1 LGKPD
6 DAEFQHKV
14 LKAALELFGAPA
26 PVLAEFSE
34 VVEGPVQ
41 LVQASAVA
49 PFARERDPADDLTA
63 MRGYYQRW
71 VADHEGRTAVGNSG
85 IPQRRF
91 RGLVRF
97 LEAYAA
103 STLADYPERPPDIPV
118 PLFIRHVADD
128 LKAFML
134 EARMQQRPQ
143 DYGNALHDWLWSE
156 TAIGQLL
163 GRVAQRLKQDGED
176 KAAFGIAR

>member
-1 LGKPD
+1 
-6 DAEFQHKV
+6 
-14 LKAALELFGAPA
+14 
-26 PVLAEFSE
+26 
-34 VVEGPVQ
+34 
-41 LVQASAVA
+41 
-49 PFARERDPADDLTA
+49 
-63 MRGYYQRW
+63 MRGYYERW

-97 LEAYAA
+97 LEAFAA
-103 STLADYPERPPDIPV
+103 GTPADYPERPPEIPV
-118 PLFIRHVADD
+118 PLFIRYVADD

-143 DYGNALHDWLWSE
+143 DYGNALHQWLWSE
-156 TAIGQLL
+156 TAIGRLL
-163 GRVAQRLKQDGED
+163 GRVAQRLKEDGED